1 MRNLLA
7 LGAVFASVVVAAP
20 AMAID
25 PTGNWKA
32 EIPCG
37 NKPIEARFW
46 LRYDT
51 EGPTLTGQYI
61 DEFSDRFC
69 PITQASFANSRV
81 SFTVVRNIEGQMLAT
96 RYEGLLSGN
105 KISGKFS
112 VQFGNFKHTSDLTAQ
127 RQVRVLFGSI
137 RK

>member
-1 MRNLLA
+1 MRNILA
-7 LGAVFASVVVAAP
+7 IAAVLACVVVARP
-20 AMAID
+20 AKAIN
-25 PTGNWKA
+25 PTGNWQA

-69 PITQASFANSRV
+69 PIKDASFANSRL
-81 SFTVVRNIEGQMLAT
+81 SFTVARTIDGKLLTT
-96 RYEGLLSGN
+96 RYEGLLLGD
-105 KISGKFS
+105 KISGKFF
-112 VQFGNFKHTSDLTAQ
+112 VQLGDFRATSDLTAR
-127 RQVRVLFGSI
+127 RQVRVLFSSS

>member
-1 MRNLLA
+1 MRNNLA
-7 LGAVFASVVVAAP
+7 IAAVFACVVVAAP
-20 AMAID
+20 AMAMD
-25 PTGNWKA
+25 PSGTWKA

-46 LRYDT
+46 LHFDT

-69 PITQASFANSRV
+69 PIIEASFANSRV
-81 SFTVVRNIEGQMLAT
+81 SFTVTRNIEGKMLTT
-96 RYEGLLSGN
+96 RYEGLMRGD

-112 VQFGNFKHTSDLTAQ
+112 VQLGDFRHTSDLTAK
-127 RQVRVLFGSI
+127 RQVRVLFSSNQ
-137 RK
+137 K